1 MNNPLQRRVLL
12 PFLVTVSESSEGQA
26 VTHFECQAEDAEH
39 AKEQA
44 VNAYPGAQILSIH
57 DMSNFPHELV
67 VTVDAACPQRPSIGF
82 HYEGMEIRDP
92 FTSACGR
99 FIIEPAEYGLEH
111 EHAYQLQ
118 RLNDAVSAATEVAIE
133 QATAHLNRHLRDAG
147 HEPLQDFFK
156 GSCDE
161 RHAIWRSLAAYMV
174 ASLNASHRKRMGHAI
189 AAVDAAPSIA
199 RIGAEGL
206 KLIADE
212 RSAFPGVKGWW
223 NAMPLPRGQV
233 CVHGH
238 DQVEVSPLWVES
250 SKISIRVFDLDG
262 KLLSTNVIDGREGL
276 NRLYQAYIGYRPDDD
291 SFEPDATRLLAR
303 VCEAAYRH
311 ATGDAQ

>member
-1 MNNPLQRRVLL
+1 MNNPTQSAVLL
-12 PFLVTVSESSEGQA
+12 PFLVTVRESSEDQP

-44 VNAYPGAQILSIH
+44 INAYPGAQILSIH
-57 DMSNFPHELV
+57 DMKNFPHELV
-67 VTVDAACPQRPSIGF
+67 VAIDPTCQDRPSIGF
-82 HYEGMEIRDP
+82 HYKGMAIHDP

-99 FIIEPAEYGLEH
+99 FIIEPSEYDLEH
-111 EHAYQLQ
+111 VHAYQLQ
-118 RLNDAVSAATEVAIE
+118 SLNEAVSKATEVAIE
-133 QATAHLNRHLRDAG
+133 QATAHLNLRLQKAG
-147 HEPLQDFFK
+147 HEPQRAFFE
-156 GSCDE
+156 GSCEE
-161 RHAIWRSLAAYMV
+161 RHAIWTSLAAYMV
-174 ASLNASHRKRMGHAI
+174 ATLNASHRKRKEQAI
-189 AAVDAAPSIA
+189 AAVAAAPSIT
-199 RIGAEGL
+199 RIGAEGV

-223 NAMPLPRGQV
+223 NAMPLPLGQV

-238 DQVEVSPLWVES
+238 DQDEVTALWVES
-250 SKISIRVFDLDG
+250 AKISIRVFDLDG

-276 NRLYQAYIGYRPDDD
+276 NRLYEAYIGYRPDDD
-291 SFEPDATRLLAR
+291 AFESDAIKLLAR

>member
-1 MNNPLQRRVLL
+1 MNNPTQRGVLL
-12 PFLVTVSESSEGQA
+12 PFLVTLRDASEDQPI
-26 VTHFECQAEDAEH
+26 THFECRAEDAEH

-44 VNAYPGAQILSIH
+44 INAYPGAQILSIH
-57 DMSNFPHELV
+57 DMNNFPHQLV
-67 VTVDAACPQRPSIGF
+67 VTIDAACQERPSIGF

-99 FIIEPAEYGLEH
+99 FIIEPSEYGLEH

-118 RLNDAVSAATEVAIE
+118 RLNDAVSAATDVAIE
-133 QATAHLNRHLRDAG
+133 KAMDQLNRHLQDAG

-174 ASLNASHRKRMGHAI
+174 ASLNASHRKRKEQAI
-189 AAVDAAPSIA
+189 AAVAAAPSIT
-199 RIGAEGL
+199 EGI

-212 RSAFPGVKGWW
+212 RSAFPGVNGWW
-223 NAMPLPRGQV
+223 NATPLPLGQI
-233 CVHGH
+233 CVHRH
-238 DQVEVSPLWVES
+238 DNEDVSALWLETAKV
-250 SKISIRVFDLDG
+250 SIRVFDLDG

-276 NRLYQAYIGYRPDDD
+276 NRLYEAYIGYRPDDD
-291 SFEPDATRLLAR
+291 SFEPDATKLLAR

-311 ATGDAQ
+311 ATGDGG